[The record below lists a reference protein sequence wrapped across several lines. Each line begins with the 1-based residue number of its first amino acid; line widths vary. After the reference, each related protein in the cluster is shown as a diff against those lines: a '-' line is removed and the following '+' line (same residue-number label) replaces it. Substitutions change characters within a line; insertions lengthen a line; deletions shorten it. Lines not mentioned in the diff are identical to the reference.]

1 MKKVE
6 IEIEGIVEDENEL
19 ERFMEFIKQEKWVN
33 EVKTTVRRLIPKNSI
48 KVEEYEE
55 I

>member
-1 MKKVE
+1 MKVVR
-6 IEIEGIVEDENEL
+6 IEIEGLVEDEFEL
-19 ERFMEFIKQEKWVN
+19 ERFMEFIRKEKWVN
-33 EVKTTVRRLIPKNSI
+33 EVKTSVRRLIPKNSI